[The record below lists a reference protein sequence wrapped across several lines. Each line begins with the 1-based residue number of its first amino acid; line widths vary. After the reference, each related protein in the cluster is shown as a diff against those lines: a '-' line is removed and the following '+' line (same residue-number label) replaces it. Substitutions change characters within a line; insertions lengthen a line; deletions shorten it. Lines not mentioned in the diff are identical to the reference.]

1 MRGGMFVCFVSART
15 KLSSISVRT
24 GTRKMRVPT
33 LPVLFL
39 TQPGPALRIFI
50 VKFVVVVILL
60 GTSKGLSPLVALSDV
75 MMIYRHSLGRTGI
88 LLPGSLKK
96 LCTGSLRFCQTGTGC
111 EMGGKD
117 GNRAGGFGGDPL
129 SPPAPR
135 GSPHSLQP
143 PR

>member
-1 MRGGMFVCFVSART
+1 
-15 KLSSISVRT
+15 
-24 GTRKMRVPT
+24 MRVPT

-39 TQPGPALRIFI
+39 MQPGPALRIFI

-96 LCTGSLRFCQTGTGC
+96 LCTGSLLFCQTGTG
-111 EMGGKD
+111 
-117 GNRAGGFGGDPL
+117 L
-129 SPPAPR
+129 
-135 GSPHSLQP
+135 
-143 PR
+143 